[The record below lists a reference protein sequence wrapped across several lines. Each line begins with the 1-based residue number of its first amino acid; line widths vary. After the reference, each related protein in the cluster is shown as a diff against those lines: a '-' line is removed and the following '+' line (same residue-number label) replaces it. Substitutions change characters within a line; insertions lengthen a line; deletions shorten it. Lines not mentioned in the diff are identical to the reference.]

1 MHHPPN
7 HSATLIKKIHSTIP
21 PFHPHL
27 PHSTNQ
33 LPTEKTKK
41 QKNTPPSHNCDPW
54 TPFHPHLPHS
64 TNQLPTE
71 KTKKQKKQKNKK
83 TPRLHTTAT
92 LEHHSTLI
100 SLTPPINYQ
109 LKKEKKK
116 KKKKRKKHPAFTQ
129 LRPLELN

>member
-54 TPFHPHLPHS
+54 TPFHAHLPHS

-71 KTKKQKKQKNKK
+71 KRKKEKKEKKKK

-92 LEHHSTLI
+92 LRIELTNLNANDESRDWVDWTGE
-100 SLTPPINYQ
+100 SLDWASAGIAVVVETRMVA
-109 LKKEKKK
+109 E
-116 KKKKRKKHPAFTQ
+116 
-129 LRPLELN
+129 